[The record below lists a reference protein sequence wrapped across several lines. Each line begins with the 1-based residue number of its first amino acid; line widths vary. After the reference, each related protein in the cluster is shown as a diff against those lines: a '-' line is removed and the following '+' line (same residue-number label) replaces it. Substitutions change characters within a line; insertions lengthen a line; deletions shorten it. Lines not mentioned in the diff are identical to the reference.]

1 MTIGSEQVSASV
13 NGVTEF
19 IKSLLAVPTPG
30 MVVPPP
36 PPPPPPPLVDSM
48 VIEAVQE
55 PALDEAR
62 MVAWPVN
69 ASELKVICASPL
81 ALVVAVA
88 EERFP

>member
-1 MTIGSEQVSASV
+1 
-13 NGVTEF
+13 
-19 IKSLLAVPTPG
+19 
-30 MVVPPP
+30 
-36 PPPPPPPLVDSM
+36 M

-62 MVAWPVN
+62 MVACPVN